1 MKIRKQIII
10 ASGPTKRGEII
21 DPEGFPLIVEQL
33 KNNYVYVDIE
43 HDPRRPPVGRI
54 SDAKHV
60 VLEDGRQAVEA
71 TMELF
76 DPGDRPDYIPGG
88 KSLYAREV
96 AKGHLEFHHDE
107 NYCDELSQ
115 GIIKDICEVINAGA
129 PIYDSKNAV
138 DSLSILSLAGAFVL
152 GSISTGFF
160 NQLGADAYRFFKEH
174 IVCLIQKKGMGNKD
188 NIVSF
193 DFSITYE
200 EKIVLIRILCCNPV
214 GVDID
219 DVYNDIIPKLDNIL
233 VPYFEG
239 MKPLAEL
246 VFQKNESSLQM
257 LYGVRRDGFPVKP
270 VNPTILLLTKS
281 GR

>member
-1 MKIRKQIII
+1 MPSQKINY
-10 ASGPTKRGEII
+10 SGHKSNCQRL
-21 DPEGFPLIVEQL
+21 PL
-33 KNNYVYVDIE
+33 
-43 HDPRRPPVGRI
+43 
-54 SDAKHV
+54 
-60 VLEDGRQAVEA
+60 
-71 TMELF
+71 
-76 DPGDRPDYIPGG
+76 
-88 KSLYAREV
+88 
-96 AKGHLEFHHDE
+96 
-107 NYCDELSQ
+107 
-115 GIIKDICEVINAGA
+115 
-129 PIYDSKNAV
+129 
-138 DSLSILSLAGAFVL
+138 
-152 GSISTGFF
+152 
-160 NQLGADAYRFFKEH
+160 
-174 IVCLIQKKGMGNKD
+174 CLIQKKGMGNKD